1 MEITASLKYFRIAP
15 RKVRLVTGLIKGL
28 SIEKAEH
35 QLKYSLKRSGVDI
48 YKLLESAKAN
58 AINNFHLDPKDLYIS
73 KINVTDGPTLKR
85 SMPRARGSAYVI
97 RHRSCHVTLFLK
109 PVDEKHI
116 KTINVVKTAIS
127 TKVRKNID
135 SKTNKGTH
143 TKSQVKTLKGNAK
156 NIIQRK
162 VIN

>member
-48 YKLLESAKAN
+48 LKLLESAKAN

-116 KTINVVKTAIS
+116 KTIQVTKTKI
-127 TKVRKNID
+127 TPKIRK
-135 SKTNKGTH
+135 TTTTARTTH
-143 TKSQVKTLKGNAK
+143 TKSQAKTLKGNAK